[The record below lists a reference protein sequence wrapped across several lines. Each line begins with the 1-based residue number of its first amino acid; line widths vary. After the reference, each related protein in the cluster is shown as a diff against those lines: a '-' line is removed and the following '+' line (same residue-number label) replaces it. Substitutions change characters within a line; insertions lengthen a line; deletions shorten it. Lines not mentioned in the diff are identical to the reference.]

1 MHHALISAKAPSILK
16 RDFKT
21 NFSTKWLH
29 KDVGLALES
38 AKGLDLPLPLT
49 AITQQMLQAAIAKGY
64 GEDDFCSTIRVLEDM
79 AGIEVK
85 G

>member
-1 MHHALISAKAPSILK
+1 
-16 RDFKT
+16 
-21 NFSTKWLH
+21 
-29 KDVGLALES
+29 
-38 AKGLDLPLPLT
+38 
-49 AITQQMLQAAIAKGY
+49 MLQAAIAKGY